1 MAHAFLSEDWFEAIE
16 ALRADYDERLPE
28 VPVEAKVNV
37 VVRKTPFSDDELQ
50 LHVDTTGGYP
60 LLARH
65 HVDQPDLSVTT
76 DYDVAVDLFVQRDPQ
91 KIMQSFLEGKI
102 LVQGDISRVMALA
115 QGADPSSID
124 PVAVEFAHAVTELTE
139 LPTT

>member
-1 MAHAFLSEDWFEAIE
+1 MAHAFLSEDWFDAID
-16 ALRADYDERLPE
+16 ALRDEYGERLPE

-37 VVRKTPFSDDELQ
+37 LVRKTPFSDDELQ

-60 LLARH
+60 VLVRE
-65 HVDQPDLSVTT
+65 HVEQPDLSVTT
-76 DYDVAVDLFVQRDPQ
+76 EYAVAVDLFVQRDPQ

-102 LVQGDISRVMALA
+102 LVQGDITRVMALA

-124 PVAVEFAHAVTELTE
+124 PVAVEFAQAVTDLTE